1 MAYIQF
7 KITPRNLG
15 RSLNSIKNYIKDVKK
30 ECGNTARSLLTNT
43 GLPVAQSVITFNT
56 SGRSAHNDRNGLA
69 QNLKVQ
75 QTKDKKN
82 HIGYKLGVSRA
93 WTQANKPDAALHIE
107 YGFRP
112 HFIKIRG
119 NKSFQQWAIYN
130 GMIVSNGQ
138 ILRYRRKGEYSW
150 FSPSNY
156 WPVGFAENAKAAK
169 WPPSGLRFMER
180 AYAETVNVSN
190 KELEKLKT
198 KIAKKWRK

>member
-1 MAYIQF
+1 MAYVQF
-7 KITPRNLG
+7 KITPRN
-15 RSLNSIKNYIKDVKK
+15 SKKIKSEIKVFYQNVKK
-30 ECGNTARSLLTNT
+30 ECGDSARYLLTNV

-130 GMIVSNGQ
+130 GLIVANGK
-138 ILRYRRKGEYSW
+138 ILRYHRYGKYSW
-150 FSPSNY
+150 YTASDY
-156 WPVGFAENAKAAK
+156 WPVGFAENGKAAK